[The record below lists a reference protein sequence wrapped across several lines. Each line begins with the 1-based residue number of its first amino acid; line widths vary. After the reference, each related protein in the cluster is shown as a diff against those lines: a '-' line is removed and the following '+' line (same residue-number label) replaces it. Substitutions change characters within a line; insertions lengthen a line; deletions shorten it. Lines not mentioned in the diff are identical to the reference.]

1 MYVAVAVGSIQ
12 EKSRFTVAEGYPI
25 RIMLKGR
32 WDINWFKNPQG
43 LVPQANQPNLFLALK
58 IIYVFVIEKSNH
70 VYLHI
75 LHHFC

>member
-1 MYVAVAVGSIQ
+1 MYVAVAVGSTQ
-12 EKSRFTVAEGYPI
+12 EKSRFTVAEEYPI

-43 LVPQANQPNLFLALK
+43 LVPQVNQPNLFLALK

-70 VYLHI
+70 VYLRI